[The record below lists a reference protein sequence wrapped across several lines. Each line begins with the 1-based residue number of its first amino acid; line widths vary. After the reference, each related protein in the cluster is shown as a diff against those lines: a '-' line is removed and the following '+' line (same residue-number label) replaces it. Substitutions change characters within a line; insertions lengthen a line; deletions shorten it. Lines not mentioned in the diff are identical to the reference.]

1 MKTKKK
7 LHIVLLTF
15 SLIIIA
21 LFLLILII
29 ALSNESPDT
38 AATQSQ
44 PSSDDN
50 SDDNT
55 VTIVIIIVL
64 TLLIFSVTYAIAT
77 LVIFISK
84 KCKKQELKQVQP
96 CSDAISD
103 VVKLPSPE
111 ASYLSAPTQS
121 VSPFGEAIL
130 SKLREM
136 SNVEPLLGVSI
147 DKMLSVHQIAIAMLQ
162 RTLRI
167 CYSQADRIIQQME
180 ELGMISPFMGS
191 PPRTIYLS
199 EDIWATIRDQ
209 FFAILNEKNNEKGQE
224 LLPEKVNNDVNKQE
238 PSPIKL
244 TGLIQDAMQEEDEWF
259 RQQLGMTPLE
269 YVLYRVDRM
278 NGIEFENWCQRLLT
292 ISNFNKATTTKASN
306 DQGVDVLAEKDGIKY
321 AFQCKCYSSD
331 LGNKPVQEVSVG
343 KAIYG
348 CHVGVVITNQHFT
361 AGAKEAAAAT
371 GILLWDRE
379 HLSEMITQA
388 LNNSDYR
395 TLILKTF

>member
-29 ALSNESPDT
+29 PSNNEAPDT
-38 AATQSQ
+38 DTAQPQS
-44 PSSDDN
+44 SSDDN
-50 SDDNT
+50 T
-55 VTIVIIIVL
+55 ATIVVIVVL
-64 TLLIFSVTYAIAT
+64 ALFIFSFTYAIAT

-84 KCKKQELKQVQP
+84 KCKKTAIRQVQP
-96 CSDAISD
+96 CSDAVND

-147 DKMLSVHQIAIAMLQ
+147 DKMFSVHQIATTMLQ
-162 RTLRI
+162 RTLKI
-167 CYSQADRIIQQME
+167 GYSQADHIIQQME

-191 PPRTIYLS
+191 SPRTIYLS
-199 EDIWATIRDQ
+199 EDIWATIRNQ

-224 LLPEKVNNDVNKQE
+224 PLPEKVNNDVNEQE
-238 PSPIKL
+238 PSPVKL

-259 RQQLGMTPLE
+259 RQQLGMTPVE

-278 NGIEFENWCQRLLT
+278 SGIEFENWCQRLLV
-292 ISNFNKATTTKASN
+292 INNFSKATTTKASN
-306 DQGVDVLAEKDGIKY
+306 DQGVDILAEKDGIKY

-331 LGNKPVQEVSVG
+331 LGNKPVQEVNVG

-348 CHVGVVITNQHFT
+348 CHVGVVITNRHFT

-388 LNNSDYR
+388 LSNSDYR
-395 TLILKTF
+395 TLILKAF